1 MGNKMLK
8 RQNLED
14 KRELEETDL
23 FTSPLAGP
31 SNQNMNPPF
40 SAEPKLPDG
49 KENSV
54 EQYCKV

>member
-1 MGNKMLK
+1 MGNKMYK

-14 KRELEETDL
+14 KRELEETDM
-23 FTSPLAGP
+23 FTSPAAGP
-31 SNQNMNPPF
+31 SNPKMNPPF
-40 SAEPKLPDG
+40 SAEPKLPDR